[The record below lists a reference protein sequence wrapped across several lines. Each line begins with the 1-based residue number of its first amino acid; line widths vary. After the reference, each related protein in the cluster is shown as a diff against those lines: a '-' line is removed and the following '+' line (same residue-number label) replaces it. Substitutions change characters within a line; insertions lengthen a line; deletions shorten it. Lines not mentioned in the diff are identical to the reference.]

1 MAYVTQV
8 WSYRG
13 LIGHL
18 AQRELKS
25 KYKRSVLGWLWSLV
39 NPAATLLIYTA
50 VFGTVLRISPP
61 VAGNGTLVSFAL
73 FLFSA
78 LVIWNFFNGV
88 IVGSMGALINAGSL
102 LKKVYFPPECPVIA
116 NALTVV
122 IQTALEAFILV
133 TVLVTLSNA
142 GWTFLLFPYL
152 LLLLALFS
160 VGIGLVLSLA
170 NVYLRDVN
178 YLVGI
183 GLNLLFYGTPI
194 IYPYSLVQENAP
206 QWVEILVQLNPLTHF
221 VAASQEIFYLL
232 EVPSLARMLGLTAVS
247 LVTFALGWIIFL
259 AKSGDVSE
267 EL

>member
-25 KYKRSVLGWLWSLV
+25 KYKRSVLGWLWSLL

-50 VFGTVLRISPP
+50 VFGTVLRIPPP

-73 FLFSA
+73 YLFSA

-122 IQTALEAFILV
+122 IQTALEALILV
-133 TVLVTLSNA
+133 TVLVILSNA

-206 QWVEILVQLNPLTHF
+206 RWVEILVQLNPLTHF

-247 LVTFALGWIIFL
+247 LVTFALGSIIFL